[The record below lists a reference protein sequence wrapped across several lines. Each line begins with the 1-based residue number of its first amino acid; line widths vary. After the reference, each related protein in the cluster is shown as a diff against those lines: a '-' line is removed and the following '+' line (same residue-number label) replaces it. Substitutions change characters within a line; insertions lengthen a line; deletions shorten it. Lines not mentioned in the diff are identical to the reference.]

1 MVQAV
6 AIETKA
12 EFWTWRGHSIRYQQ
26 CGETG
31 PALVL
36 IHGFGAS
43 SDHWRKN
50 LPDFGQTHRAF
61 AIDLLG
67 YGRSAKPTPGEE
79 VQYTFE
85 TWGELVRDFCRE
97 VVGGPAF
104 FVGNSIGC
112 VVALQAAA
120 YANGLLNPAAEEAA
134 DADADLF
141 CQGVVMLNC
150 SLRLLHVRK
159 KHLLPLYRSAPA
171 PLMMKLLANTPIG
184 PFFFSRLATPKTL
197 RTVLK
202 QAYGRK
208 EAITDELLEL
218 LLGPASEPG
227 AVDVFLQFIQYDH
240 GPLAEDLLPQ
250 MRCPVLVLWGE
261 EDPWEPV
268 EQGRA
273 YGEYPM
279 VERFVSLPGLGHCP
293 QDEAPEMVDP
303 LVRDW
308 TLEVA
313 GRATA
318 SLN

>member
-6 AIETKA
+6 AMETKA
-12 EFWTWRGHSIRYQQ
+12 EFWTWRGHAIRYQQ
-26 CGETG
+26 AGEQG

-67 YGRSAKPTPGEE
+67 YGRSAKPSPGEDA
-79 VQYTFE
+79 QYTFE
-85 TWGELVRDFCRE
+85 TWGQLVVDFCRE

-112 VVALQAAA
+112 IVALQAAA
-120 YANGLLNPAAEEAA
+120 YANGLPEDANEETSEGPAEA
-134 DADADLF
+134 DRL

-150 SLRLLHVRK
+150 SLRLLHERK
-159 KHLLPLYRSAPA
+159 KHLLPFYRSAPA

-202 QAYGRK
+202 QAYGRE
-208 EAITDELLEL
+208 EAITDELLTL
-218 LLGPASEPG
+218 LLEPAFEPG
-227 AVDVFLQFIQYDH
+227 AVEVFLQFIQYDH

-250 MRCPVLVLWGE
+250 MSCPVQVLWGE

-273 YGEYPM
+273 YANYPI
-279 VERFVSLPGLGHCP
+279 VEQFVSLPGLGHCP
-293 QDEAPEMVDP
+293 QDEAPEVVDP
-303 LVRDW
+303 LIRNW
-308 TLEVA
+308 TLDVA
-313 GRATA
+313 RR
-318 SLN
+318 SE